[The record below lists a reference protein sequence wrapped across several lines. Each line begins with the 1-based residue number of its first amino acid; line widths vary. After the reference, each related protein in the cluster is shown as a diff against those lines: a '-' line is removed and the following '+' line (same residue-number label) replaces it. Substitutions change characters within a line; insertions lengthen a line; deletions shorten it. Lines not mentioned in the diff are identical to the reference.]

1 MKKLSVIFS
10 LLCFPFFAQM
20 NEAEVKEMIKSTE
33 EAQLVGECSRF
44 LQENFYHFADLVT
57 DKLLT
62 FQPKNGNYNYRKG
75 YILLGMN
82 KSPELALKHLE
93 LAAAKTEIN
102 YDIYAPKETAAP
114 KDVFFYL
121 GVCHHRLGNLD
132 KAVNSTNSLQNHKK
146 DQPFCPWLLFD
157 LVNSMQQKN

>member
-10 LLCFPFFAQM
+10 LLCFPFIAQM

-62 FQPKNGNYNYRKG
+62 FQPKNQVALANMRPIGRQYR
-75 YILLGMN
+75 LLQQWSG
-82 KSPELALKHLE
+82 SFVQTLPLAQQ
-93 LAAAKTEIN
+93 
-102 YDIYAPKETAAP
+102 
-114 KDVFFYL
+114 
-121 GVCHHRLGNLD
+121 GHRQAG
-132 KAVNSTNSLQNHKK
+132 
-146 DQPFCPWLLFD
+146 
-157 LVNSMQQKN
+157 